1 MKNYLFVG
9 LPLNEAYAE
18 AEHRGIHVEAV
29 RQTAAVKSKGEQGLP
44 YVIQE
49 RWIDEHSV
57 ILVFGQRLIGGQEG
71 IC

>member
-9 LPLNEAYAE
+9 LPLNEAHAE
-18 AEHRGIHVEAV
+18 AEHRGIHVKAV